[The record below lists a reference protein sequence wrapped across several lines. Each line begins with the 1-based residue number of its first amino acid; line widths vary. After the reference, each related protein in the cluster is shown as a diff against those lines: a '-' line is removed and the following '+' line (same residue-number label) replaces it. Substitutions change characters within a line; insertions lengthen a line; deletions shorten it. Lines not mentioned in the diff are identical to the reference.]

1 MKGTAMKI
9 SRKIKN
15 LKPGAVFKVRAIM
28 LSEAQRARIL
38 DDIVAA
44 IASGKIAPPDGWEVC
59 CVDVEMYVDLHL
71 MHSPRK
77 AKP

>member
-28 LSEAQRARIL
+28 LPEAQRARIL
-38 DDIVAA
+38 DDIVDG
-44 IASGKIAPPDGWEVC
+44 IASGKIAQPDGWEVC
-59 CVDVEMYVDLHL
+59 CVDVELFADVHL